1 MSELKIIY
9 IEGQNHLSEEDIAGL
24 KLTDLTNYSDIKLA
38 EEKGVAKTTAWVEK
52 NYFKSERI
60 FTEAF
65 IKEIHKRMLGEVWH
79 WAGKYRLA
87 NKNLGVDKLKISSE
101 LKQLMSNTKFW
112 IEDES
117 YTMDEIALRFAHR
130 LMQIQA
136 FPDGNARH
144 AKIMANVIL
153 EHLLNSEIFTWGE
166 SIADPIKNREKFLD
180 ALKKADKGKMD
191 ELMKFARS

>member
-1 MSELKIIY
+1 MELKITY
-9 IEGQNHLSEEDIAGL
+9 TDGQNQLNEEELTGL
-24 KLTDLTNYSDIKLA
+24 KLVDVTSYEAIQT
-38 EEKGVAKTTAWVEK
+38 EEQKGIAKTTAWVEK
-52 NYFKSERI
+52 NYFKAERI

-65 IKEIHKRMLGEVWH
+65 LKEIHKRMLSEVWL
-79 WAGKYRLA
+79 WAGKFRLH
-87 NKNLGVDKLKISSE
+87 NKNIGVDKIKISSE
-101 LKQLMSNTKFW
+101 LKQLMSNTRFW

-130 LMQIQA
+130 LMQIQP

-166 SIADPIKNREKFLD
+166 SITDPQKNREAFLE
-180 ALKKADKGKMD
+180 ALRKADKGKME
-191 ELMKFARS
+191 ELLKFARS

>member
-1 MSELKIIY
+1 MSIELIY
-9 IEGQNHLSEEDIAGL
+9 IEGQNQLNEEELSGL
-24 KLTDLTNYSDIKLA
+24 KIEGLKSYSDIHDA
-38 EEKGVAKTTAWVEK
+38 EEAGIKKTVAWVEK
-52 NYFKSERI
+52 NYFKPEKI

-65 IKEIHKRMLGEVWH
+65 IKEIHKRMFADVWN

-87 NKNLGVDKLKISSE
+87 NKNLGVDKIKISSE

-117 YTMDEIALRFAHR
+117 YDMDEIAVRFAHR

-153 EHLLNSEIFTWGE
+153 EHLLNSEIFSWGE
-166 SIADPIKNREKFLD
+166 SIPDPEKNRAEFLE
-180 ALKKADKGKMD
+180 ALRKADKGKMD
-191 ELMKFARS
+191 DLLKFARS

>member
-1 MSELKIIY
+1 MELKITY
-9 IEGQNHLSEEDIAGL
+9 VEGQNQLNEEELNGL
-24 KLTDLTNYSDIKLA
+24 KLTELTTYAEICTA
-38 EEKGVAKTTAWVEK
+38 EERGIAKTTAWVEK
-52 NYFKSERI
+52 NYFKAEKI

-65 IKEIHKRMLGEVWH
+65 LKEIHKRMLSEVWL
-79 WAGKYRLA
+79 WAGKFRLH
-87 NKNLGVDKLKISSE
+87 NKNLGVDKIKISSE
-101 LKQLMSNTKFW
+101 LKQLMSNTRFW

-130 LMQIQA
+130 LMQIQP

-166 SIADPIKNREKFLD
+166 SITNPEKNREAFLD
-180 ALKKADKGKMD
+180 ALRKADKGKMD
-191 ELMKFARS
+191 DLLKFARS